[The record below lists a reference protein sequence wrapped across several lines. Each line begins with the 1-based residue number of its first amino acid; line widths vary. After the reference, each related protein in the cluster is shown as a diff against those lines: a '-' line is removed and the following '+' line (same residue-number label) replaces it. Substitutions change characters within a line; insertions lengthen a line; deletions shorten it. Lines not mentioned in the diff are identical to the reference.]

1 LFPVDRNT
9 LTSTPVSR
17 RNVLA
22 GGALAGMAA
31 FLAACGTKG
40 TASTAPESTAP
51 TTAPSASA
59 VAGASGGASEVAS
72 APASAAAP
80 VATPSAEL
88 NWANWSYYID
98 VDANDQTK
106 HPTIDGF
113 TAKYGTTV
121 HYQEVIEGNEDFVAT
136 IKPALQSGKDTGW
149 DIITLTDWMA
159 AKLITLGWIDDFDP
173 ANVPNLIANI
183 KDVYVTVPW
192 DPNVKKHAPW
202 RSGMTGVGFDSA
214 AAGDITSLAPL
225 YTVDPRWTGKVE
237 YLTEMRDAV
246 GLSMLYLGL
255 DPATPTRD
263 GCDQAVTLMQKAK
276 ADGVVRDVKGQSY
289 TEDLKNGDTVVAM
302 AWSGDMVQAQ
312 IDKDSLRFALASEGG
327 MLWTDNMMIPKAAAH
342 KGTAELLVNYY
353 YDPAVSALVSG
364 SVDYI
369 SPVKGADEIL
379 IKANP
384 DDANNPLVIPPPDW
398 VQRLHI
404 FGPLSEADEAYFNAQ
419 FAKVIGVG

>member
-1 LFPVDRNT
+1 MDRDT
-9 LTSTPVSR
+9 LTSTPISR

-40 TASTAPESTAP
+40 TATTAPESAAP
-51 TTAPSASA
+51 TAAAPSASA
-59 VAGASGGASEVAS
+59 VAGASEVAS

-149 DIITLTDWMA
+149 DLITLTDWMA
-159 AKLITLGWIDDFDP
+159 AKLIGLDWIEAFEP

-183 KDVYVTVPW
+183 KDVYVDVPW
-192 DPNVKKHAPW
+192 DPNVTKHAPW
-202 RSGMTGVGFDSA
+202 RSGMTGVGFDKDI
-214 AAGDITSLAPL
+214 AGDVTSLAPL
-225 YTVDPRWTGKVE
+225 YTTDPRWTGKVE

-246 GLSMLYLGL
+246 GLSMLYLGI

-263 GCDQAVTLMQKAK
+263 GCDKAVALMQKAK
-276 ADGVVRDVKGQSY
+276 TDGVVRDVKGQSY

-312 IDKDSLRFALASEGG
+312 IDKPSLRFALASEGG

-353 YDPAVSALVSG
+353 YDPAVSAIVSG

-369 SPVKGADEIL
+369 SPVKGSDEIL

-384 DDANNPLVIPPPDW
+384 DDANNPLIIPPPDW

-404 FGPLSEADEAYFNAQ
+404 FGPLNEADEAYFNAQ